1 MQVTRWP
8 EWSGS
13 GRDLPAVRIAGRGD
27 TRRHLGLLVSAS
39 KPVATVSPG
48 LASKPASA
56 ADGACGA
63 IAEFASRLSEVIDG
77 QMDFGP
83 AQDGLDTTTTRF

>member
-1 MQVTRWP
+1 M
-8 EWSGS
+8 
-13 GRDLPAVRIAGRGD
+13 PAVRIARRGD

-39 KPVATVSPG
+39 KPAATVSPG

-56 ADGACGA
+56 VDGARGA
-63 IAEFASRLSEVIDG
+63 IAESVSWLIEVING

-83 AQDGLDTTTTRF
+83 AQDGLDTSTPRF